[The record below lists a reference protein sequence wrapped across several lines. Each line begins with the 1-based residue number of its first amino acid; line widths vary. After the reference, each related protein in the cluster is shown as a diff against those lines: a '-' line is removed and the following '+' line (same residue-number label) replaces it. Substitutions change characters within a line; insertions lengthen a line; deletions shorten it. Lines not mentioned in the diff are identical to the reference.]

1 MFDDMT
7 YLSVGLSLGFNVIS
21 FMLLK
26 RQLLRRFIKT
36 MTILSVT
43 IGFLSFLLLVIIQSN
58 LPWTRYIFY
67 VSIGLWNYGFY
78 QTIILLIIKKK
89 A

>member
-36 MTILSVT
+36 ITILSVT

-58 LPWTRYIFY
+58 LPWARYIFY